1 MESVAQGSF
10 QGGDDVQ
17 FLAES
22 SEAFPIDLGIQQ
34 VEEVTKVLRCSDII
48 QIYS

>member
-1 MESVAQGSF
+1 MKSVAQGSF
-10 QGGDDVQ
+10 QGGYHVQ

-22 SEAFPIDLGIQQ
+22 SEAFPIDLRIEK
-34 VEEVTKVLRCSDII
+34 VKEVTKVLRGSDII

>member
-10 QGGDDVQ
+10 QGGYNIQ
-17 FLAES
+17 LLAES
-22 SEAFPIDLGIQQ
+22 SESFPIDLRIQK
-34 VEEVTKVLRCSDII
+34 VKEVTKVLRGSDII